1 MSKRE
6 PYELASHDSDVGP
19 QFWRSLEERAKRGDP
34 ELKQELAR
42 ELAAE
47 FPPGHTTTP
56 ASEESAMVGRRGFL
70 TLSAAALAL
79 AGAEGCRRP
88 LEKIVPYQKMPEQV
102 IPGVPSHYA
111 TVFNRR
117 GEALGLLVESHEGRP
132 TKIEGNPSH
141 PASMG
146 AADLLTQASIL
157 DLYDMDRS
165 IGARSQGFA
174 KSVGEATGALKAALA
189 KAGQGD
195 KLRVLMQP
203 TNSPSVLRMRK
214 AIAERFPKSKVH
226 SYAPV
231 NESSMREGTR
241 VAFGKPMQ
249 PLYAYDQANVIV
261 SLDSDFLQTEAGSVR
276 ATKLF
281 AARRRL
287 RSPQDTMSRLYVIE
301 PMLSVTGSNADHRF
315 RVAASDVAG
324 IAIALAAQ
332 LAQAHNVRVGD
343 IVASAGKSAPPEA
356 ATWINAIAKDLA
368 SAGGRAIVVAGSRQ
382 PPVVHALAAAINDAL
397 GAVGRTVVYADVTD
411 VDEKE
416 NAADIAELAQAIAA
430 KQVDTL
436 VIVGGNPAYDAP
448 ADLKLEGALAMVGAS
463 FHLSS
468 HVDETSDKC
477 TWHIPRAHE
486 YEAWGDQRSFDGTIS
501 IQQPLVA
508 PLHGGVSDLELLA
521 VVANSPQTKAYDVV
535 RESARSGWLVGKQYT
550 DCAQTKPGEDECK
563 DAAGG
568 KIPVFARDWDKD
580 WNKALRDG
588 VLVKGNVGTAPR
600 PAVNAAAITAAVM
613 KRATTA
619 PLGPENLEVTFAP
632 CNKLFDGR
640 HANNVWLLE
649 LPEPMTKI
657 VWDNV
662 ALLHPRTAEK
672 LGVASGDMV
681 KLTQGERSI
690 TLPAWVFPGQ
700 AASSIGVTLGWG
712 RRKGGRL
719 AEGRGFD
726 VYPLRSST
734 TMGFATGVKLSKTGE
749 TYKIGQT
756 QENNSMEGRAISRDA
771 TFEEYKAQPTFA
783 DLQSPPPRSLP
794 LWKDQDYSKGHQWGM
809 SIDLNACTG
818 CNACII
824 ACQSEN
830 NVPSVGKIEV
840 ARGRE
845 MQWIRLDR
853 YFVEDDR
860 HGATVDD
867 PAIAHLPLACV
878 HCEEAP
884 CENVCPVNATSHSPE
899 GLNEMAYNRCIGT
912 RYCANNC
919 PYKVRRFN
927 YLNWHNDAVWKKEGG
942 LPETLQMQQ
951 NPNVSVRFRGVMEK
965 CTYCVQRIQSVKIN
979 AKRENREIR
988 DGEIVT
994 ACAQTCPAD
1003 AIVFGDVNDP
1013 KTKVSELTM
1022 RDRRYALLAELGT
1035 KPRTTYLGKVRNPNP
1050 ELTAKSGSA
1059 PAGGAAA
1066 PDHKEHG

>member
-6 PYELASHDSDVGP
+6 PYELASQVDDDGP

-34 ELKQELAR
+34 ELRKEL
-42 ELAAE
+42 EAE
-47 FPPGHTTTP
+47 FPKGHTSTP
-56 ASEESAMVGRRGFL
+56 PSEESAMVGRRGFL

-88 LEKIVPYQKMPEQV
+88 LDKIVPYQKMPEQV

-111 TVFNRR
+111 TVYGRR
-117 GEALGLLVESHEGRP
+117 GEAIGLLVESHEGRP
-132 TKIEGNPSH
+132 TKVEGNPSH
-141 PASMG
+141 PTSLG
-146 AADLLTQASIL
+146 GADLLTQASIL

-165 IGARSQGFA
+165 TGAVSKGA
-174 KSVGEATGALKAALA
+174 DKSVDEAMGALKDALA

-214 AIAERFPKSKVH
+214 AIALRFPKAKMH
-226 SYAPV
+226 TYAPV
-231 NESSMREGTR
+231 NESSLREGTR
-241 VAFGKPMQ
+241 IAFGKPMQ
-249 PLYAYDQANVIV
+249 ALYAYDQANVIV
-261 SLDSDFLQTEAGSVR
+261 SLDSDFLQTEAGNVR

-287 RSPQDTMSRLYVIE
+287 RSTQDTMSRLYVIE

-315 RVAASDVAG
+315 RVAAADVAG

-332 LAQAHNVRVGD
+332 LASAHNVRVGD
-343 IVASAGKSAPPEA
+343 IVAGQKTPPEA
-356 ATWINAIAKDLA
+356 AAWIPAIAKDLA
-368 SAGGRAIVVAGSRQ
+368 AAGGRAIVVAGSRQ
-382 PPVVHALAAAINDAL
+382 PPLVHALVAAINDAL
-397 GAVGRTVVYADVTD
+397 GAVGRTVLYTDVTD
-411 VDEKE
+411 VDEID
-416 NAADIAELAQAIAA
+416 NAADVADLAQALAA
-430 KQVDTL
+430 KQVDAL
-436 VIVGGNPAYDAP
+436 VILGGNPAYDAP
-448 ADLKLEGALAMVGAS
+448 ADLKIADLLASVPMS
-463 FHLSS
+463 FHVSS
-468 HVDETSDKC
+468 HFDETSDKC
-477 TWHIPRAHE
+477 TWHVPRAHE
-486 YEAWGDQRSFDGTIS
+486 YEAWGDQRSSDGTVS

-508 PLHGGVSDLELLA
+508 PLHGGVSDLEVLA
-521 VVANSPQTKAYDVV
+521 VLANATSTKGYDVV
-535 RESARSGWLVGKQYT
+535 RESARGGWLVGKQYT
-550 DCAQTKPGEDECK
+550 DCATTKPGEDECK
-563 DAAGG
+563 DASGG

-588 VLVKGNVGTAPR
+588 VLVKGNAAAAAR
-600 PAVNAAAITAAVM
+600 PAVSAANVTAAVA
-613 KRATTA
+613 KRTLGA
-619 PLGPENLEVTFAP
+619 PLGPDSLEVTFAP
-632 CNKLFDGR
+632 CSKLFDGR

-657 VWDNV
+657 SWDNV
-662 ALLHPRTAEK
+662 ALLHPQTAQK

-681 KLTQGERSI
+681 KLTAGDRTI
-690 TLPAWVFPGQ
+690 TLPAWIFPGQ
-700 AASSIGVTLGWG
+700 AASSIGLTLGWG
-712 RRKGGRL
+712 RKKGGRL

-726 VYPLRSST
+726 VYPLRAST
-734 TMGFATGVKLSKTGE
+734 AMGFATGVKLSKTGE
-749 TYKIGQT
+749 TFTVAQT
-756 QENNSMEGRAISRDA
+756 QDHNSMEGRAIARDA
-771 TFEEYKAQPTFA
+771 TLAEYKAQPNFA

-818 CNACII
+818 CNACVI

-830 NVPSVGKIEV
+830 NIPSVGKIEL

-860 HGATVDD
+860 HGATIDD

-884 CENVCPVNATSHSPE
+884 CENVCPVNATVHSPE
-899 GLNEMAYNRCIGT
+899 GRNEMAYNRCIGT

-927 YLNWHNDAVWKKEGG
+927 YLNWHNDAVWKKENG

-951 NPNVSVRFRGVMEK
+951 NPNVTVRFRGVMEK
-965 CTYCVQRIQSVKIN
+965 CTYCVQRIQTVKIN
-979 AKRENREIR
+979 AKRENREIK

-1013 KTKVSELTM
+1013 KSKVSELTM

-1050 ELTAKSGSA
+1050 ELVRA
-1059 PAGGAAA
+1059 PAPSPGGAGA
-1066 PDHKEHG
+1066 PEHKEHG